1 MYYLHNY
8 SMKKGYASDDMQRIQ
23 NEFIRTLIKKKGTK
37 TKKIIAAGAV
47 IS

>member
-23 NEFIRTLIKKKGTK
+23 NEFIRTLKKKRNK
-37 TKKIIAAGAV
+37 NKKMITAGAV